1 MYKNDIVVAGHKT
14 RDENDCWMKCHAR
27 KDCSHFTYYKI
38 SEHPGFNGDCYL
50 KNKKRLAGK
59 GWYGKPKFKEVN
71 HHLSHL
77 IISGEKRCLTG
88 AEAGRN
94 LLDKFKR
101 YTAFVA
107 EDNSYLKIVKED
119 GKYVAKTGETWCQD
133 AGTRFLVE
141 RVLSP
146 PNSDKFMISS
156 DEFTSPSGLP
166 LYLAE

>member
-1 MYKNDIVVAGHKT
+1 MLPFHGRIAFYLQQIFLRLLSLKKSVCVFFCFLSNLVWNSNGSYCFKSGVYKNDIVVAGHKT

-50 KNKKRLAGK
+50 KNKKRLDRPSGNS
-59 GWYGKPKFKEVN
+59 WYGKPKFIEAN

-94 LLDKFKR
+94 LNTSLR
-101 YTAFVA
+101 GIQHLLLRTTA
-107 EDNSYLKIVKED
+107 
-119 GKYVAKTGETWCQD
+119 T
-133 AGTRFLVE
+133 
-141 RVLSP
+141 
-146 PNSDKFMISS
+146 
-156 DEFTSPSGLP
+156 
-166 LYLAE
+166 